1 MVISATDSDFSTLLA
16 DNKNVIVKYYA
27 DWCGTCKLLAP
38 KFKRISDDDK
48 YKNVVFVEVNAE
60 ENQTARKAAG
70 VTNLP
75 YLATF
80 KNGILVEAFATGK
93 IEVVEEM
100 IQKIG

>member
-1 MVISATDSDFSTLLA
+1 MVISATDSDFSKLLS
-16 DNKNVIVKYYA
+16 DNKNIIVKYYA

-38 KFKRISDDDK
+38 KFKRISDDEK
-48 YKNVVFVEVNAE
+48 YKNVVFLEVNAE

-80 KNGILVEAFATGK
+80 QNGILVEAFATGK

-100 IQKIG
+100 IQKMG